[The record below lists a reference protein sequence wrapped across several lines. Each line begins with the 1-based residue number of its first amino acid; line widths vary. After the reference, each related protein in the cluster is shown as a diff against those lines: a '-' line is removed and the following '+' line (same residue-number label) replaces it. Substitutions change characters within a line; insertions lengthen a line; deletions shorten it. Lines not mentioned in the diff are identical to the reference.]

1 MKETD
6 ICRQHAEQR
15 EMRQRREWQ
24 RAALGLP
31 DFHRDFRT
39 LPGAITLVAQAL
51 IDGRIDHQTAGR
63 LLLEIQTASQL
74 SSCLHGA
81 ADISCGEPENTSFSV
96 TTEMSPL
103 SRWLPMPRRH

>member
-1 MKETD
+1 MSHKDTQHVPLLAPEERYAYYRRCQQFLRNGRQCKAPAMKETD

-63 LLLEIQTASQL
+63 LLLEIQTASQ
-74 SSCLHGA
+74 
-81 ADISCGEPENTSFSV
+81 
-96 TTEMSPL
+96 
-103 SRWLPMPRRH
+103 